1 MKKAACWAAFKNTK
15 YEIRNIKYEI
25 MRKCDDF
32 VICEN
37 ISDVSKKRNAIF
49 LTTTNEQSVW

>member
-1 MKKAACWAAFKNTK
+1 M
-15 YEIRNIKYEI
+15 KYEI

-37 ISDVSKKRNAIF
+37 ISDVSKKRNTIF